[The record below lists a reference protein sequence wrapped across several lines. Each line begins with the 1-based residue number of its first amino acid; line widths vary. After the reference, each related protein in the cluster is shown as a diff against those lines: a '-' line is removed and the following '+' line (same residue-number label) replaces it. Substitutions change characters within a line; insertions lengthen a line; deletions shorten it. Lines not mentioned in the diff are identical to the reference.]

1 MPFNLAITNDWRGNI
16 IENSSIRISL
26 SIKNEINS
34 LIVHIKAPYYGF
46 NEAESTNKYLPK
58 GRLER
63 LWEYEVVELF
73 ISHSDTSNLS
83 STPYTE
89 LIVGPHGHYLLLKHT
104 GQGDWSEC
112 IDTYT
117 LNEVSITLDEV
128 SNTWSADVTITLNLL
143 PSPLSVSAKG
153 DESRSEGIPC
163 YKWAFNVFAIHG
175 NEPNRT
181 YMSYQAL
188 PGDYP
193 NFHQLKYLVPLILP
207 IGD

>member
-1 MPFNLAITNDWRGNI
+1 MSFNLEITDDWRGNI
-16 IENSSIRISL
+16 IENSSIHVSIS
-26 SIKNEINS
+26 INNKIDS
-34 LIVHIKAPYYGF
+34 LIVHIKAPYYSF
-46 NEAESTNKYLPK
+46 HEVELTDKYLPK

-73 ISHSDTSNLS
+73 ISQPDTSNASL
-83 STPYTE
+83 TPYTE

-104 GQGDWSEC
+104 GQGNWSEC

-128 SNTWSADVTITLNLL
+128 SNSWSSDVTVPLNLL
-143 PSPLSVSAKG
+143 PSPLSVSVKD

-163 YKWAFNVFAIHG
+163 YQWAFNAFAVHG
-175 NEPNRT
+175 SEPNRT
-181 YMSYQAL
+181 YMSYQAV

-193 NFHQLKYLVPLILP
+193 NFHQIKYFVPLILP